1 VLSYAASLQDQPLE
15 AALVLLSA
23 DATQT
28 QQWVERARG
37 ALPAGVPITVSL
49 DGNEGPG
56 SYGLNRHVAVTILV
70 VKENRVTA
78 NFALIQPSMNVD
90 GPKIA
95 AAIAAVVGRPAPSWD
110 DLQTMARSGRQ
121 P

>member
-1 VLSYAASLQDQPLE
+1 
-15 AALVLLSA
+15 
-23 DATQT
+23 
-28 QQWVERARG
+28 
-37 ALPAGVPITVSL
+37 
-49 DGNEGPG
+49 
-56 SYGLNRHVAVTILV
+56 VTILV